1 MKVNGTQLTYYGK
14 VNIKVGKK
22 TYSNYNEGKPKL
34 FELFA
39 RFLCGNKIDNVELP
53 TFINVVRR
61 DTISGGPKQ
70 VPIINQPLN
79 ITKQFKRD
87 AANNQTAVITTS
99 IVDTNLTSSATK
111 PAEGST
117 GSKYYLI
124 LLNESLDELAEIQI
138 EESIISQ
145 ISTGRQALI
154 EWSLYITNKEVNN
167 DG

>member
-61 DTISGGPKQ
+61 DTISGESKQ
-70 VPIINQPLN
+70 VPIINQILN

-87 AANNQTAVITTS
+87 ASNNQIAVITTS
-99 IVDTNLTSSATK
+99 IVDSNLISSAT
-111 PAEGST
+111 EGT
-117 GSKYYLI
+117 GDSKYYLI

-154 EWSLYITNKEVNN
+154 EWSLYITNKNE
-167 DG
+167 GESIQ